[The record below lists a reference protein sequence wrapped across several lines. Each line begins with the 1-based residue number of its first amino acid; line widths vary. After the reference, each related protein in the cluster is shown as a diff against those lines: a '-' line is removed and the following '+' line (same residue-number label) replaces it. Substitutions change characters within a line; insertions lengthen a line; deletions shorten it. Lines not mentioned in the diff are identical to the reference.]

1 MARDRATRLVLLTGA
16 SGYVGGRLLRA
27 LEARGEAVRCIA
39 RRPEYLIPR
48 ASARTDVV
56 KGDVLDRHSL
66 APALRGVDTAYYM
79 VHSMGSTGDFEE
91 QDRTGAE
98 NFAAVAASVGVR
110 RIIYLGGLGH
120 GEDLSPHLRSRQEVG
135 RILRESGVPTVEFR
149 ASIVIGSG
157 SLSFEM
163 VRTLVNR
170 LPVMVTPRWVR
181 TATQPI
187 AIEDLIAYL
196 VAAQE
201 YARQRGLKRLMI
213 PVPVLSPWLSARWLG
228 LVTPLYARVGRK
240 MLDSVRNPTVVE
252 DERALE
258 VFPVRPRGIAE
269 AVARALR
276 SEDRIIAET
285 RWSDALSSKGATR
298 SWAGT
303 KFLSRIVDSRTTHV
317 DRAPA
322 DAFAPIRRIGGD
334 VGWYYGDWLWQ
345 IRGFLD
351 LLVGGAGTRRGRRDP
366 EHVRPGD
373 TIDFWRVES
382 VEPDRRLRLLAEMK
396 LPGRA
401 WLEFEVT
408 PDADGSVI
416 RQTAVFDP
424 VGLLGLAYWYALYPV
439 HAFVFRGMLD
449 GIARVAKG
457 VQASAR

>member
-1 MARDRATRLVLLTGA
+1 
-16 SGYVGGRLLRA
+16 
-27 LEARGEAVRCIA
+27 
-39 RRPEYLIPR
+39 
-48 ASARTDVV
+48 VV